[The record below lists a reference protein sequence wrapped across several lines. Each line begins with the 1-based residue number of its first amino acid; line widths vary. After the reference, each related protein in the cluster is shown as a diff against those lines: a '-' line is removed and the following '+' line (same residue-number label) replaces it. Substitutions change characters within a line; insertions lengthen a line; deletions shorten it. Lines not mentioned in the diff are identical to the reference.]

1 MDTKTIINS
10 IDKLLVKNNDNIV
23 NNLLLFLETKMVVS
37 EDLRTY
43 ITEFKST
50 SKTNKKKRELSVFN
64 LFVKDISLEIKN
76 NNQNIPSK
84 EVLKEA
90 SALWKNSE
98 RGVFIKEFTD
108 SLIKSDKTVKKDE
121 AYRKSLEAWAEKSSS

>member
-1 MDTKTIINS
+1 MDTKPIINS

-37 EDLRTY
+37 EDLRNY
-43 ITEFKST
+43 INEFKSS

-76 NNQNIPSK
+76 SSENIPSK

-98 RGVFIKEFTD
+98 RGVFIKEHTD
-108 SLIKSDKTVKKDE
+108 ELIKNDKTIKKDA
-121 AYRKSLEAWAEKSSS
+121 AYKAALEAWAQKS

>member
-108 SLIKSDKTVKKDE
+108 SLIKSDKNVKKED
-121 AYRKSLEAWAEKSSS
+121 AYKKSLEAWAEKSS